1 MNEGG
6 SIVEAWEKQYR
17 ETLQWLETEPLL
29 KNLNRDAP
37 EPKVWYRKKMA
48 GCVNAGGSDQW
59 MYLKKGTTDHLVI
72 FFIGG
77 GFSFGKETAG
87 CPGSIRDFFRPN
99 MAFYTDECHPNN
111 EYYFFHVLKNQGL
124 LSLDPGNRFADWSI
138 VMINYGTADM
148 HIGNGVFPWQ
158 DESGQTRVLRHYG
171 YRNFKI
177 YLDQIRELFPAPDKL
192 LITGVSAGGFG
203 TSALSAEIVQA
214 YGSCADV
221 TICADSAFLRTPDW
235 PRIAREVWKAPDRL
249 AQAVTGDNIVLD
261 LFRNTQELI
270 GGRARYL
277 FLCGYPD
284 GVLATFQNYLDTGS
298 FALTDDAVRNMERL
312 LRAHIQALKA
322 LPHPFGIYLHGFQKN
337 GMIQHCV
344 LDAPEFRMGD
354 ISPMEWL
361 WNAVNGSVTD
371 VGLDLLK

>member
-1 MNEGG
+1 M
-6 SIVEAWEKQYR
+6 
-17 ETLQWLETEPLL
+17 
-29 KNLNRDAP
+29 
-37 EPKVWYRKKMA
+37 
-48 GCVNAGGSDQW
+48 
-59 MYLKKGTTDHLVI
+59 
-72 FFIGG
+72 
-77 GFSFGKETAG
+77 
-87 CPGSIRDFFRPN
+87 
-99 MAFYTDECHPNN
+99 
-111 EYYFFHVLKNQGL
+111 
-124 LSLDPGNRFADWSI
+124 
-138 VMINYGTADM
+138 
-148 HIGNGVFPWQ
+148 
-158 DESGQTRVLRHYG
+158 
-171 YRNFKI
+171 
-177 YLDQIRELFPAPDKL
+177 
-192 LITGVSAGGFG
+192 
-203 TSALSAEIVQA
+203 
-214 YGSCADV
+214 
-221 TICADSAFLRTPDW
+221 
-235 PRIAREVWKAPDRL
+235 
-249 AQAVTGDNIVLD
+249 LD

-270 GGRARYL
+270 GGRAKYL